1 MAVLLDK
8 YIWITLIQFSIIAV
22 MAYKGAYKGDI
33 SVDLSKMLGYKS
45 RHKHVW
51 VDSLFVLN

>member
-1 MAVLLDK
+1 MAVLSDK

-45 RHKHVW
+45 RHKHV
-51 VDSLFVLN
+51 